1 MKIILAHNARQHCHQ
16 VLIAL
21 QNRAYLLYFF
31 TGIASNTF
39 EVYKSHLPN
48 RLWSSL
54 QKRFFPGLKTDQI
67 KQNLIFVLLEYLFRK
82 NSNKTAKIAYYYFDY
97 WVSKKIRSFDGQL
110 IITYENVNLATLQQA
125 KKQGMIAI
133 LDLAG
138 IHHQRSS
145 QLKQQFGIGDP
156 AETPELLAWINR
168 RKEQAYQYTDYV
180 FALSAFAKE
189 TLLEGG
195 IAADRIY
202 LLTLGV
208 NLQNFVPKTTYPQ
221 SGTFKLLYVG
231 AMVRAKGLET
241 LLKAWVDMNLPAAEL
256 ILIGGGTTDIDFLK
270 PFMGHYQHIP
280 HLDHQSLAEAYREA
294 NVFVSPSYLDSWAQT
309 VIEALA
315 CGTPVITTENTGAK
329 DAVLQGGGLV
339 IPAGDEDALKK
350 SIVYFYNNREQ
361 IEIMGRKG
369 RQIAEQYT
377 WENYHRQVIAAV
389 EDIARR
395 ENIPLS

>member
-1 MKIILAHNARQHCHQ
+1 MRIIVSHNAKQHSAELLKPLFYKKM
-16 VLIAL
+16 LINFITGFSANKLDNTIDFMPKMIKKAL
-21 QNRAYLLYFF
+21 KKRYFAGIPATLITQNFFTYLGEYFF
-31 TGIASNTF
+31 RKSTF
-39 EVYKSHLPN
+39 IIYKYIY
-48 RLWSSL
+48 
-54 QKRFFPGLKTDQI
+54 T
-67 KQNLIFVLLEYLFRK
+67 
-82 NSNKTAKIAYYYFDY
+82 
-97 WVSKKIRSFDGQL
+97 SFDSFAANC
-110 IITYENVNLATLQQA
+110 IINKSFDVVISYENVNLKTFKIA
-125 KKQGMIAI
+125 KLKSSLTI

-145 QLKQQFGIGDP
+145 QLKQQYGIGDP
-156 AETPELLAWINR
+156 AETAELLAWINA
-168 RKEQAYQYTDYV
+168 RKEQAYQFTDYV
-180 FALSAFAKE
+180 FTLSAYAKE

-195 IAADRIY
+195 ISADRIY

-208 NLQNFVPKTTYPQ
+208 NLQNFAPKTVYPQ

-241 LLKAWVDMNLPAAEL
+241 LLKAWIDLNLPAAEL
-256 ILIGGGTTDIDFLK
+256 MLIGGGSTNIDFLK

-280 HLDHQSLAEAYREA
+280 HLDHQSLANAYREA

-350 SIVYFYNNREQ
+350 SILYFYNNREQ

-377 WENYHRQVIAAV
+377 WENYHQQVIAAV